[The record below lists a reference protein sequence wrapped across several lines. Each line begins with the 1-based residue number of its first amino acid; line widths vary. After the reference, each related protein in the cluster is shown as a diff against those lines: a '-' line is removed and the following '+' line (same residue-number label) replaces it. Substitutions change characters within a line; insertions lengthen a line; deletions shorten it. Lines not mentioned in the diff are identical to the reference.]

1 MHALTGYADRWS
13 VRQGDAIRFMVSS
26 AGGRDFALRFVRHI
40 CADPNPAG
48 PGYAEIPM
56 ASAIDGTHAGKEQH
70 AYLGS
75 FGHVAS
81 LPVDLRGGVCLS
93 ATIWPT
99 TPGKGRQGLI
109 ALRIDGWTLALGIG
123 PGGGAM
129 AEVAGPD
136 GACVRAE
143 VSRRLLERRWY
154 DVTATLGIDGDLT
167 VTQTPRAPLGDAGE
181 ARTTGSAPA
190 CRHAGGFPRGVATRG
205 RRTGRLPL
213 QRQAGTP
220 RHPSPGA
227 VERHAGGV
235 GFLDRHP
242 DPVRHRYR
250 PARSPCPPR
259 QPAHTRHDG
268 IELDRRGARLESRSR
283 PIRRDPFPRRRPR
296 PAGLE
301 RKRLPQR
308 PAGLAQRLLRRP
320 YQQRCRRGLHP
331 FHRAAAAAAG
341 GGCAA
346 GADVQLPGLRL
357 LRPPWPRRRNR
368 RARRSVGSAARDA
381 RHEPAIRTV
390 LLQRTQR
397 RLRRVAGHA
406 VPSDAGHATA
416 AVRADGS
423 GRRRI
428 GHGTLGGRQLHRPVP
443 VHHRHGARRHHRPR
457 PARRGR
463 RRAGAVSRRHR
474 RAASGVPLG
483 AHDAGVRGFSRP
495 GRAPDVSRRQ
505 RLLLARRTVAGS
517 ARHA

>member
-48 PGYAEIPM
+48 PGYSEIPM

-123 PGGGAM
+123 PGGGTM
-129 AEVAGPD
+129 AEVTGPD

-154 DVTATLGIDGDLT
+154 DVTATLGIDGILL

-181 ARTTGSAPA
+181 ARTTAPPPPAGAPEVFLAALPPEGDAPA
-190 CRHAGGFPRGVATRG
+190 GCHYNGKLERPAIHRPAPSNATLAAWDFSIGIPTQSATDTGPHAAHARLVNLPTRAM
-205 RRTGRLPL
+205 TGSNW
-213 QRQAGTP
+213 T
-220 RHPSPGA
+220 GA
-227 VERHAGGV
+227 V
-235 GFLDRHP
+235 
-242 DPVRHRYR
+242 
-250 PARSPCPPR
+250 
-259 QPAHTRHDG
+259 HDWK
-268 IELDRRGARLESRSR
+268 SRSR

-296 PAGLE
+296 PARLE

-308 PAGLAQRLLRRP
+308 PAGLAQRLLCRP

-331 FHRAAAAAAG
+331 FHRAASATAG
-341 GGCAA
+341 GGGAA

-357 LRPPWPRRRNR
+357 LRPPWPRRRDR
-368 RARRSVGSAARDA
+368 RARRRVGSAA
-381 RHEPAIRTV
+381 
-390 LLQRTQR
+390 
-397 RLRRVAGHA
+397 
-406 VPSDAGHATA
+406 
-416 AVRADGS
+416 
-423 GRRRI
+423 
-428 GHGTLGGRQLHRPVP
+428 
-443 VHHRHGARRHHRPR
+443 
-457 PARRGR
+457 
-463 RRAGAVSRRHR
+463 
-474 RAASGVPLG
+474 
-483 AHDAGVRGFSRP
+483 
-495 GRAPDVSRRQ
+495 
-505 RLLLARRTVAGS
+505 
-517 ARHA
+517 